1 MCSTMRLTTAHRGE
15 EVAQLANQE
24 AKHSAGRSNVEIT
37 KSWDNTIDIEGHC
50 EGLRLASQEASQVV
64 TRRLMARL

>member
-1 MCSTMRLTTAHRGE
+1 MRPTTAHRGE

-50 EGLRLASQEASQVV
+50 EGLRLAGQEASQVV